1 MSFAVAQKIGY
12 LFVDTGAF
20 YRAVTWLALENH
32 VDPKDAAP
40 VVALTQQAHLDM
52 TPDLADDGRQFTL
65 LVNSRDITND
75 LHSPGVDANVSAV
88 AANPGVRAA
97 LFHTQRV
104 LAARGRVI
112 MAGRDIGTV
121 ILPDADLKI
130 YIDASLEQRAQR
142 RYDQRRRDGEP
153 ADRDEILRG
162 LLKRDKTDSERV
174 DAPLLRA
181 PDAIY
186 LDTTHLDLA
195 QSIEKAYQ
203 IVLSWK
209 PSKE

>member
-32 VDPKDAAP
+32 VDPKEAAA
-40 VVALTQQAHLDM
+40 VVELTRHAELDM

-65 LVNSRDITND
+65 LANGRDITNE

-88 AANPGVRAA
+88 AANSGVRAA
-97 LFHTQRV
+97 LFNTQRM
-104 LAARGRVI
+104 LGARGKVI

-130 YIDASLEQRAQR
+130 YIDATLEQRAQR
-142 RYDQRRRDGEP
+142 RYDQRLRDGEP

-162 LLKRDKTDSERV
+162 LLKRDKTDSERQ
-174 DAPLLRA
+174 DAPLQRA

-186 LDTTHLDLA
+186 LDTTRLNLA
-195 QSIEKAYQ
+195 QSIEKAYR
-203 IVLSWK
+203 IVLDWK
-209 PSKE
+209 PES